1 MYKCKDI
8 MSINV
13 ACKHT
18 IHYNVYKLCTEPHI
32 LFVMSTIHWI
42 DTRVGKRVHSLQVP
56 KTLIEIRVWL
66 LEEKTRQGPMGL
78 LISTCKEFMIKSIG
92 GKIDGQS

>member
-18 IHYNVYKLCTEPHI
+18 IHYNVYKLCMEPHI

-56 KTLIEIRVWL
+56 KILIEICVWML
-66 LEEKTRQGPMGL
+66 IEKTGPMGL
-78 LISTCKEFMIKSIG
+78 LISICKEFMIKSIG